1 MKLAIVGGIYAKGG
15 GRTDF
20 IKVSPET
27 ILEAGCRDA
36 GHDVTTLSHYDA
48 VDFRQFDVVHVH
60 HLSYGAARLAS
71 DPSHTPFVFTAHDAS
86 HMCGWKLSAARKMAM
101 GYVLSRADATVCLSP
116 AEARFQ
122 HRTYRLQGATEVII
136 PNGID
141 AEQYPFRRS
150 NGAGDG
156 QPWRL
161 VFAGQLIPFKRCD
174 LAIGAIARL
183 NLDVELTLAY
193 QNPALEAELRSLAAS
208 LGIADRIKFAGKHNP
223 AQLADLYQRSDLL
236 VLPSENEALPSV
248 ITEAMLTGL
257 PFVTTTV
264 GGIPE
269 QSGGFGSLLTRPTV
283 EMLADNIAH
292 VLTNYATYSASSQKM
307 SDYARRTFSIPAMIS
322 DHLRLYETLVGRP
335 VRQPVRRASTHPL
348 RPDSLIR
355 AAVHH
360 WGRAGHPA
368 HRNPPVTAQE
378 RI

>member
-1 MKLAIVGGIYAKGG
+1 MKIAIVGGIYAKGG

-36 GHDVTTLSHYDA
+36 GHEVTTLSHYDA
-48 VDFRQFDVVHVH
+48 VDFSRFDVVHVH

-71 DPSHTPFVFTAHDAS
+71 DPSSTPFAFTAHDAS

-122 HRTYRLQGATEVII
+122 NRTYRLQGANQVTI

-141 AEQYPFRRS
+141 AQQYPYRRL
-150 NGAGDG
+150 NGAGNG

-161 VFAGQLIPFKRCD
+161 VFCGQLIQFKRCD
-174 LAIGAIARL
+174 LAIRAIARL
-183 NLDVELTLAY
+183 SLDVELTLAY
-193 QNPALEAELRSLAAS
+193 QNTALETELKALAIS
-208 LGIADRIKFAGKHNP
+208 LGVADRVIFAGKKDP
-223 AQLADLYQRSDLL
+223 TQLADLYQRSDLL

-248 ITEAMLTGL
+248 ITEAMLSGL

-283 EMLADNIAH
+283 QMLADNIAH
-292 VLTNYATYSASSQKM
+292 VLKNYASYSGSSQKM
-307 SDYARRTFSIPAMIS
+307 SDYARRTFSIPSMIA
-322 DHLRLYETLVGRP
+322 DHLRLYETLAGG
-335 VRQPVRRASTHPL
+335 PVRRASRHSL
-348 RPDSLIR
+348 RPDALIR

-360 WGRAGHPA
+360 WGRAGHPG
-368 HRNPPVTAQE
+368 HQKLPVTASE
-378 RI
+378 RS